1 MLTELIVEGETATN
15 LSRESLDNCFIII
28 QEVLDLLEIRVN
40 VTHKALIIQ
49 SDDSFKFISEKEVH
63 RLTENMSVEL
73 VRKFKETAAPPPPLR
88 SLTNPGPPSSR
99 PPIPSRVQA
108 SAPPNLMGK
117 LMEQIKQGVPLKK
130 VDTSISCRS
139 PSPSRVQASAPPP
152 LPPSTRP
159 LRISATFHRAL
170 SSPAPPAQN
179 KPSNNITA
187 PPPPPPPIAPAP
199 KCLSQMSEVVSA
211 PPPPSLPPIHYS
223 HVNLMNELK
232 RGVVLRHVSPE
243 KKTNA
248 VVNSMGL
255 MGQIRPR
262 PLKKVDSDG
271 SQGGP
276 APGIA
281 ELLQRRAMVMG
292 MSSSEDEDSGE
303 DDDEW
308 NH

>member
-73 VRKFKETAAPPPPLR
+73 VRKFKETAAPPPPPR

-99 PPIPSRVQA
+99 PPLPSRVQA

-117 LMEQIKQGVPLKK
+117 LIKQDVPLKK
-130 VDTSISCRS
+130 VDRSISCRS
-139 PSPSRVQASAPPP
+139 PSPSRVQASAPP
-152 LPPSTRP
+152 
-159 LRISATFHRAL
+159 ATFHRAL

-199 KCLSQMSEVVSA
+199 KCLSQMSEVA
-211 PPPPSLPPIHYS
+211 L
-223 HVNLMNELK
+223 
-232 RGVVLRHVSPE
+232 
-243 KKTNA
+243 
-248 VVNSMGL
+248 
-255 MGQIRPR
+255 PR
-262 PLKKVDSDG
+262 PLH
-271 SQGGP
+271 P
-276 APGIA
+276 CHLYITRM
-281 ELLQRRAMVMG
+281 LI
-292 MSSSEDEDSGE
+292 
-303 DDDEW
+303 
-308 NH
+308 

>member
-88 SLTNPGPPSSR
+88 SFTNPGPPSSR

-130 VDTSISCRS
+130 VDRSISCRS
-139 PSPSRVQASAPPP
+139 PSPSRVQASAPP
-152 LPPSTRP
+152 
-159 LRISATFHRAL
+159 ATFHRAL

-179 KPSNNITA
+179 KPSNNIPA

-199 KCLSQMSEVVSA
+199 KCLSQMSEVF
-211 PPPPSLPPIHYS
+211 LC
-223 HVNLMNELK
+223 
-232 RGVVLRHVSPE
+232 
-243 KKTNA
+243 
-248 VVNSMGL
+248 
-255 MGQIRPR
+255 
-262 PLKKVDSDG
+262 
-271 SQGGP
+271 P
-276 APGIA
+276 APSILA
-281 ELLQRRAMVMG
+281 TYTLLAC
-292 MSSSEDEDSGE
+292 
-303 DDDEW
+303 
-308 NH
+308 